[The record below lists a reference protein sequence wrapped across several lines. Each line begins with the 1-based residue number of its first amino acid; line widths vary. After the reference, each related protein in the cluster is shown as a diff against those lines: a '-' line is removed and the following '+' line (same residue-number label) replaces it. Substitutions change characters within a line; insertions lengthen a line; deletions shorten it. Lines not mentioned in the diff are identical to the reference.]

1 MMKVRI
7 SMPEASATVNFTEEE
22 AMEVYGKLN
31 EMLLNLKKKTCQRVE
46 TSKSEP
52 TAHKSKLHIISHEFE
67 KAPEAVKKEIQDAFE
82 NTMDD
87 YLTAKGIKG
96 FADTLDAEGSKTL
109 PAKMKYRGFL
119 YIKCQECGVTKGFR
133 MKKESDHYHCDS
145 CGARTEFVNPL
156 VSLLV
161 NCECGGAFRYQT
173 NMTDPMFDINCL
185 ECGAPVAVQWNE
197 HAGLYET
204 IR

>member
-1 MMKVRI
+1 MKVRV
-7 SMPEASATVNFTEEE
+7 SMPGAYTVMEFDENKGYEAFR
-22 AMEVYGKLN
+22 KLN
-31 EMLLNLKKKTCQRVE
+31 ETLVRLGLGSATKEE
-46 TSKSEP
+46 TAAMKEP
-52 TAHKSKLHIISHEFE
+52 KLHIISHEFE
-67 KAPEAVKKEIQDAFE
+67 KAPEAAKKEIQDAFE

-145 CGARTEFVNPL
+145 CGAKTEFVNPL

-161 NCECGGAFRYQT
+161 NCECGGAFRYLT
-173 NMTDPMFDINCL
+173 NLRDPMFDINCL